1 MPEFTLFPSPAG
13 EIYIE
18 AENGFITR
26 IDFSAQPLNLPRNDD
41 DPLLIAARNWL
52 QRYFAGQKPDPSEL
66 PVKLCGSAFQ
76 KRVWEILKTI
86 PYGCAVTYGDIA
98 KQLSAA
104 MSAQAVGG
112 AVGKNPICIVIPC
125 HRVLGANSRITGFTG
140 GLDKKRVLLA
150 LEGIPYKE

>member
-18 AENGFITR
+18 VEKDFITR
-26 IDFSAQPLNLPRNDD
+26 IGFSAQPLNLRRNDD

-52 QRYFAGQKPDPSEL
+52 QRYFARLNPDPSEL
-66 PVKLCGSAFQ
+66 PIKLNGSAFQ
-76 KRVWEILKTI
+76 KRVWQILTTI
-86 PYGCAVTYGDIA
+86 PYGCAITYGEIA
-98 KQLSAA
+98 KQLSPT

-125 HRVLGANSRITGFTG
+125 HRVLGTNSKITGFTG
-140 GLDKKRVLLA
+140 GLDKKRILLD
-150 LEGIPYKE
+150 LEGIPYIE